1 MTFRAKPVVKRARR
15 PSWETQDR
23 RSLYLNI
30 GFGLI
35 VILAIVILA
44 VAAGLTYY
52 NDHLSSVGSVDG
64 QSISKDE
71 FSDRLQVDSWRLDE
85 EIRRISNEVSAG
97 HISQTTGASQQQTLD
112 SSRQQLPATSLERLI
127 DSKLQAKLAAE
138 EGVTVTQQDVDAR
151 LTEEAT
157 TPEQRHA
164 WVIEVAPTTDTGAI
178 APTDAQKADAKAK
191 AEQALKDIQGG
202 KAWEDVAKTVS
213 TDAST
218 APQAGDMG
226 WIQAD
231 DTQAD
236 EAFLKALFAA
246 PVNTPT
252 DVVEGADGIFR
263 IGRSTEIAASAV
275 DSAYQTKI
283 VNDGV
288 PIDHYRTVV
297 EADVLHQKLQDKI
310 VADLVAPGPQRRV
323 SEIYIKEAVPPPA
336 ADSIKVR
343 HILYSPNG
351 DPTNASKVAQND
363 PAWARARSL
372 ATEAY
377 AKLKANPSL
386 FDSIA
391 RKESDEEASLG
402 AAGTGGKLPYFD
414 KTSTVDPAFL
424 AAIMKPGLKPGD
436 ILPPVQSAFG
446 WHVIQIMYG
455 PNDIDHLNALKDQS
469 DKGADFAALARDNSE
484 GTTASIGGD
493 LGWIA
498 KGQLSQALTDAIFA
512 APVGKTSAVTTIG
525 GDGSYLFKVFAEE
538 TRTPEGRQ
546 LTQLTSNAFSTWYNA
561 KKQAVAITRD
571 ATIEATAQTTTQ

>member
-35 VILAIVILA
+35 VILALVILA

-52 NDHLSSVGSVDG
+52 NDHLASVGSVDG

-71 FSDRLQVDSWRLDE
+71 FNDRLQVDSWRLDE
-85 EIRRISNEVSAG
+85 QIRRISTEVAAG
-97 HISQTTGASQQQTLD
+97 HISQTQGAAQQQQLD
-112 SSRQQLPATSLERLI
+112 TSRQQLPATTLERLI
-127 DSKLQAKLAAE
+127 DAKLQGKLAAG
-138 EGVTVTQQDVDAR
+138 EGVTVTQQDIDAQ
-151 LTEEAT
+151 LTKEAT

-178 APTDAQKADAKAK
+178 GPSDAQKADAKAK

-218 APQAGDMG
+218 APQAGDLG

-252 DVVEGADGIFR
+252 AVVEGADGIFR
-263 IGRSTEIAASAV
+263 IGRSTEVAASAV
-275 DSAYQTKI
+275 DNAFQTKI

-297 EADVLHQKLQDKI
+297 AADVLHQKLQDKI
-310 VADLVAPGPQRRV
+310 VADDVAPGPQRRV
-323 SEIYIKEAVPPPA
+323 SEIYIKEAVPPPT

-372 ATEAY
+372 ATAAY
-377 AKLKANPSL
+377 AKLKTNPSL

-391 RKESDEEASLG
+391 RKESDEESALG
-402 AAGTGGKLPYFD
+402 PTGTGGKLPYFD
-414 KTSTVDPAFL
+414 KTMTSVDAAFL
-424 AAIMKPGLKPGD
+424 AAITKPGLKPGD

-484 GTTASIGGD
+484 APDASTGGD

-498 KGQLSQALTDAIFA
+498 KGQLSQALADAIFS
-512 APVGKTSAVTTIG
+512 APVQDGAVTTSAATARTCSRSSPARRA
-525 GDGSYLFKVFAEE
+525 GSSADLERVLDRA
-538 TRTPEGRQ
+538 
-546 LTQLTSNAFSTWYNA
+546 NA
-561 KKQAVAITRD
+561 KGR
-571 ATIEATAQTTTQ
+571 

>member
-35 VILAIVILA
+35 VILALVILA

-52 NDHLSSVGSVDG
+52 NDHLASVGSVDG

-71 FSDRLQVDSWRLDE
+71 FNDRLQVDSWRLDE
-85 EIRRISNEVSAG
+85 QIRRISTEVAAG
-97 HISQTTGASQQQTLD
+97 HISQTQGAAQQQQLD
-112 SSRQQLPATSLERLI
+112 SSRQQLPATTLERLI
-127 DSKLQAKLAAE
+127 DAKLQGKLAAG
-138 EGVTVTQQDVDAR
+138 EGVTVSQQDIDAQ
-151 LTEEAT
+151 LTKEAT

-164 WVIEVAPTTDTGAI
+164 WVIEVAPTTDTGAVG
-178 APTDAQKADAKAK
+178 PTDAQKADAKAK

-218 APQAGDMG
+218 APQAGDLG

-252 DVVEGADGIFR
+252 AVVEGADGIFR
-263 IGRSTEIAASAV
+263 IGRSTEVAASAV
-275 DSAYQTKI
+275 DNAFQTKI

-297 EADVLHQKLQDKI
+297 AADVLHQKLQDKI
-310 VADLVAPGPQRRV
+310 VADDVAPGPQRRV
-323 SEIYIKEAVPPPA
+323 SEIYIKEAVPPPT

-351 DPTNASKVAQND
+351 DPSNASKVAQND

-372 ATEAY
+372 ATAAY
-377 AKLKANPSL
+377 AKLKTNPSL

-391 RKESDEEASLG
+391 RKESDEETALG
-402 AAGTGGKLPYFD
+402 PTGTGGKLPYFD
-414 KTSTVDPAFL
+414 KTSSVDPAFL
-424 AAIMKPGLKPGD
+424 AAITKPGLKPGD

-484 GTTASIGGD
+484 APDAGTGGD

-498 KGQLSQALTDAIFA
+498 KGQLSQALADAIFA
-512 APVGKTSAVTTIG
+512 APVGKTSAVTTVG
-525 GDGSYLFKVFAEE
+525 SDGSYLFKVFAEE

-546 LTQLTSNAFSTWYNA
+546 LEQLTSNAFSTWYNA
-561 KKQAVAITRD
+561 KKQAVAIVRD
-571 ATIEATAQTTTQ
+571 AAIEATAQATQ

>member
-1 MTFRAKPVVKRARR
+1 
-15 PSWETQDR
+15 
-23 RSLYLNI
+23 
-30 GFGLI
+30 
-35 VILAIVILA
+35 
-44 VAAGLTYY
+44 
-52 NDHLSSVGSVDG
+52 
-64 QSISKDE
+64 
-71 FSDRLQVDSWRLDE
+71 
-85 EIRRISNEVSAG
+85 
-97 HISQTTGASQQQTLD
+97 
-112 SSRQQLPATSLERLI
+112 
-127 DSKLQAKLAAE
+127 
-138 EGVTVTQQDVDAR
+138 
-151 LTEEAT
+151 
-157 TPEQRHA
+157 
-164 WVIEVAPTTDTGAI
+164 VAPTTDTGAI
-178 APTDAQKADAKAK
+178 GPTDAQKADAKAK

-275 DSAYQTKI
+275 DGAYQTKI

-323 SEIYIKEAVPPPA
+323 SEIYIKEAVPPPT

-351 DPTNASKVAQND
+351 DPSNASKVAQDD

-377 AKLKANPSL
+377 AKLKTNPSL

-391 RKESDEEASLG
+391 RKESDEEADLG
-402 AAGTGGKLPYFD
+402 PTGTGGKLPYFN
-414 KTSTVDPAFL
+414 KTTSVDPAFL

-455 PNDIDHLNALKDQS
+455 PNDIDHLNTLKDQA
-469 DKGADFAALARDNSE
+469 DKGADFAALARDNSD